1 MGKSSGEDDD
11 HPLTPEEA
19 AAEVAF
25 LLQAGQRRGLHVTI
39 APRPAPVA
47 TDQTMIHVSTP
58 PRQVEAPRPQQ
69 V

>member
-1 MGKSSGEDDD
+1 MYCSLIFLSFHLKQ
-11 HPLTPEEA
+11 EA

-39 APRPAPVA
+39 APRPTPAA
-47 TDQTMIHVSTP
+47 TDQIMIHVSTP
-58 PRQVEAPRPQQ
+58 PRHVEAPRAGQ